1 MMLVTLRTFVE
12 TDLGDAPLQAILDAA
27 DEDLTAAVGPDLAD
41 VEKQDM
47 DGQGFLFLT
56 RPAAAITSITEYSG
70 GVTTTLV
77 AGDYEL
83 QPNKK
88 DIRRL
93 STGTNPAYGWNGT
106 VTVSYTPDDLK
117 KRDRC
122 IVQLVELDLAFRPG
136 AKSENVGDDHSRT
149 MEDYDKARVKI
160 ISQAR
165 SRAFA

>member
-1 MMLVTLRTFVE
+1 MTLVELRTFIE
-12 TDLGDAPLQAILDAA
+12 TDLADAPLQAILDAA

-41 VEKQDM
+41 IEKQDM
-47 DGQGFLFLT
+47 EGQEFLFLT
-56 RPAAAITSITEYSG
+56 RPATAITSITEYSE

-77 AGDYEL
+77 ASDYEL

-93 STGTNPAYGWNGT
+93 STGTNSASGWNGT
-106 VTVSYTPDDLK
+106 VTVSYTPGDLK
-117 KRDRC
+117 RRDRA

-136 AKSENVGDDHSRT
+136 AKSENIGDDHSRT
-149 MEDYDKARVKI
+149 MEDYDKARAKI
-160 ISQAR
+160 ISQAQ

>member
-1 MMLVTLRTFVE
+1 MTLVTLRTFVE
-12 TDLGDAPLQAILDAA
+12 TDLGDAPLQALLDAA

-56 RPAAAITSITEYSG
+56 RPAAVITSITEYSG
-70 GVTTTLV
+70 GVTITLV
-77 AGDYEL
+77 ASDYEL

-93 STGTNPAYGWNGT
+93 STGTNAAYGWNGT

-117 KRDRC
+117 KRDRT

-149 MEDYDKARVKI
+149 MEDYDKARAKI